1 MLAIMCFLGK
11 NNPVKY
17 SVFVALCFQWAIFS
31 LNIYLIVIVSFRLAM
46 FQMLFCFRPFH
57 KIYGLRPTVLLKYC

>member
-1 MLAIMCFLGK
+1 MLALMFFWEK

-17 SVFVALCFQWAIFS
+17 SVFAALCFQWAIFS
-31 LNIYLIVIVSFRLAM
+31 LNIYLISFQLAM

>member
-1 MLAIMCFLGK
+1 MLALMCFLGK

-31 LNIYLIVIVSFRLAM
+31 LNIYLIVLVSFRLAI
-46 FQMLFCFRPFH
+46 FQTLLYSLPFH
-57 KIYGLRPTVLLKYC
+57 KICGSRLTMFAKHY